1 MKYRVLFHPHAEQ
14 ELIEVHDYIN
24 EVASSERALAFLSG
38 IRDFCLGFS
47 TFPKRGTVRDDIMK
61 GVRIVGYRRSVS
73 IVFSVTSD
81 AVLILGIFYG
91 GRNITPDLLEGRD

>member
-1 MKYRVLFHPHAEQ
+1 LNSMIISITMP
-14 ELIEVHDYIN
+14 
-24 EVASSERALAFLSG
+24 ERALAFLSG

-47 TFPKRGTVRDDIMK
+47 TFPKRGTIRDDITK

-91 GRNITPDLLEGRD
+91 GRNITPDVLEDRD